1 MIIEDNCRPVDLAA
15 DHLTDHHSQHCSHE
29 CGSTGAHP
37 LATTANHGG
46 SRPSTPD
53 TIGACLQVMKLND
66 AIDSTWKR
74 FDLGGKTL
82 LLLSALTVCSRQR
95 IPEEVRMMAI
105 SARAPNT
112 NKHSTPKTMSVLETA
127 DSNPTKLHS
136 QAKARVECAAITI
149 HQSGN

>member
-1 MIIEDNCRPVDLAA
+1 
-15 DHLTDHHSQHCSHE
+15 
-29 CGSTGAHP
+29 
-37 LATTANHGG
+37 
-46 SRPSTPD
+46 
-53 TIGACLQVMKLND
+53 MKLND

-127 DSNPTKLHS
+127 DSNLTKLHS
-136 QAKARVECAAITI
+136 QAKAGMR
-149 HQSGN
+149 SDYDPSKR